1 MAQVFFIL
9 ILVISIS
16 PHAGARKD
24 PDTGRIRVLYIGDH
38 GSGSPSPIMAAE
50 PLISL
55 RVAIAYFHLF
65 GNDRKRLNRLYF
77 PRTYAGLVQYDS
89 IIVSDAPVNAFDD
102 KHHAWFKDAVIENGS
117 GFVMIGG
124 NGGFGGR
131 PELPW
136 TPTPV
141 QDILPVWC
149 VDGGWGGGRVEI
161 MQPDHEFIMSLPL
174 ERRWDWME
182 NYDGNEVVLKQEAE
196 LLAEII
202 IPHRGEHRPFWATWD
217 IGEGRC
223 FANIGDWTY
232 AAGTVFLRWPYYG
245 DFAVN
250 LMMYLSK
257 NPIPSDLETLHR
269 ARTMYVGYR
278 STRAYLFSVMEF
290 AEKLGA
296 NTDPVAEIIGKAGE
310 KHSES
315 TVAYIEFDFTTALT
329 HLEAAIQDLNSAVER
344 AMQLKDQAMVWI
356 YLIEWATISAT
367 FAIGGFVLWTL
378 MIKRRLYREV
388 EQTRFVS

>member
-1 MAQVFFIL
+1 VSL
-9 ILVISIS
+9 ILLVSAAF
-16 PHAGARKD
+16 PATGRKD

-38 GSGSPSPIMAAE
+38 GSGSPSPIMDAE

-55 RVAIAYFHLF
+55 RVAVAYFHIS
-65 GNDRKRLNRLYF
+65 GADRKRLNRLYF
-77 PRTYAGLVQYDS
+77 PRTYAILAQYDS

-102 KHHAWFKDAVIENGS
+102 KHHVWIKDAVIDNGT

-136 TPTPV
+136 NPTPV
-141 QDILPVWC
+141 ADILPVEG
-149 VDGGWGGGRVEI
+149 VAGGWGGGRVEI
-161 MQPDHEFIMSLPL
+161 IRPDHEFILSLPL
-174 ERRWDWME
+174 ERRWDWMQ
-182 NYDGNEVVLKQEAE
+182 NYDGNEVVLKQEAD
-196 LLAEII
+196 LLAEIL
-202 IPHRGEHRPFWATWD
+202 IPHNWEHRPFWATWD
-217 IGEGRC
+217 IGEGRS

-232 AAGTVFLRWPYYG
+232 AAGVVFMRWPYYG

-269 ARTMYVGYR
+269 ARVMYLDYR

-296 NTDPVAEIIGKAGE
+296 NTDPIAEIIGKAQV
-310 KHSES
+310 KHDES
-315 TVAYIEFDFTTALT
+315 TTAYIELDFPTALSL
-329 HLEAAIQDLNSAVER
+329 LESAIDDLFGAVER
-344 AMQLKDQAMVWI
+344 AMQLKDQAMFWI

-378 MIKRRLYREV
+378 MVRRQLYREV
-388 EQTRFVS
+388 KQTRFVS

>member
-269 ARTMYVGYR
+269 ARTMYIAYM
-278 STRAYLFSVMEF
+278 STRSYLISVMEF
-290 AEKLGA
+290 AEKFGANIDVIGEMLVEADEKRADSIATYLDLDFLGA
-296 NTDPVAEIIGKAGE
+296 
-310 KHSES
+310 
-315 TVAYIEFDFTTALT
+315 IERLQ
-329 HLEAAIQDLNSAVER
+329 LAIDELLDASDR
-344 AMQLKDQAMVWI
+344 AMRLKDQAMFWI
-356 YLIEWATISAT
+356 FVAEWSIVTAS
-367 FAIGGFVLWTL
+367 FFMAIFLTWTL
-378 MIKRRLYREV
+378 MVRRRLYHQV
-388 EQTRFVS
+388 ERTRFVG